1 MSIGAVDRAQR
12 IREELDRAGRVRVV
26 ELASDMGVSEM
37 TIRRDLDDM
46 AEDGLLQRV
55 HGGAI
60 AVGPQPFAK
69 RLHQHGR
76 AKERIAA
83 KLVELVGEGG
93 AIGIDASTTMQRLIP
108 RLQNAGDLTVLTNG
122 LDSFAAMQ
130 GVAGVTALLT
140 GGRSDAR
147 TGSLVG
153 PLAVRATHDV
163 LLRRLFVSAAAVDP
177 HRGSSEATLD
187 EAEIKLAMADVAA
200 EVVLAVDSSK
210 LGQRAP
216 AAGLGPERVAMLVT
230 ELDPADRALDPY
242 RERWTLL

>member
-1 MSIGAVDRAQR
+1 MSIGAVDRARR

-26 ELASDMGVSEM
+26 ELANEMGVSEM

-55 HGGAI
+55 HGGAV
-60 AVGPQPFAK
+60 AVGPQPFAQ

-76 AKERIAA
+76 AKDRIAG
-83 KLVELVGEGG
+83 KLIELVGEGG
-93 AIGIDASTTMQRLIP
+93 AIGLDASTTMQRLIP
-108 RLQNAGDLTVLTNG
+108 RLPGDCDLTVLTNG
-122 LDSFAAMQ
+122 PDSFAAMQ
-130 GVAGVTALLT
+130 GLSGVTALLT
-140 GGRSDAR
+140 GGRSDER

-177 HRGSSEATLD
+177 VHGSSEATLD

-216 AAGLGPERVAMLVT
+216 AAGLGSDRIAVLVT
-230 ELDPADRALDPY
+230 ELDPDDRRLDPY
-242 RERWTLL
+242 RDRWNLL

>member
-1 MSIGAVDRAQR
+1 MSIGAVDRARR
-12 IREELDRAGRVRVV
+12 IREELDRSGRVRVV
-26 ELASDMGVSEM
+26 ELANEMGVSEM

-46 AEDGLLQRV
+46 AEEGLLQRV
-55 HGGAI
+55 HGGAV
-60 AVGPQPFAK
+60 AVGPQPFSQ

-76 AKERIAA
+76 AKDRIAA
-83 KLVELVGEGG
+83 KLAELVGEGG

-108 RLQNAGDLTVLTNG
+108 RLQTVEDLTVLTNG
-122 LDSFAAMQ
+122 PDSFAAMQ
-130 GVAGVTALLT
+130 GVPGVTALLT
-140 GGRSDAR
+140 GGRSDER

-177 HRGSSEATLD
+177 VHGSSEATLD
-187 EAEIKLAMADVAA
+187 EAEIKLAMAAVAA

-216 AAGLGPERVAMLVT
+216 AAGLDADRVAMLVT
-230 ELDPADRALDPY
+230 ELDPGDRQLDAY
-242 RERWTLL
+242 RERWTVL